1 MGYYSTLS
9 FEGKAE
15 KINKEALENLNK
27 ILQEDKFQG
36 FGDMAVKFDNEG
48 NLEIESSEYCAKFY
62 DSEKFAKELAR
73 VIEKGYAVLKFI
85 GEDGEVWGYF
95 IKNGNLEYAE
105 GILLPKRIIENL
117 DLSNLY
123 SCE

>member
-27 ILQEDKFQG
+27 MLQEDKFQG
-36 FGDMAVKFDNEG
+36 FWGMEVKFDEEG

-62 DSEKFAKELAR
+62 DNKKFARELAK
-73 VIEKGYAVLKFI
+73 VIEKGYAVLKFT

-95 IKNGNLEYAE
+95 IKNGSFEYAE

-117 DLSNLY
+117 DLNNLY

>member
-9 FEGKAE
+9 FEGQAK
-15 KINKEALENLNK
+15 KINKEALKNLNK
-27 ILQEDKFQG
+27 MLKEDKLEG
-36 FGDMAVKFDNEG
+36 FGDMEIQFDEEG
-48 NLEIESSEYCAKFY
+48 YLNIESSEYTAKFY
-62 DSEKFAKELAR
+62 DDEKFAKELAK
-73 VIEKGYAVLKFI
+73 VIEKGYAVLRFT
-85 GEDGEVWGYF
+85 GEDNEVWGYF
-95 IKNGNLEYAE
+95 IKNGSLEYAE